1 MLRNKVFAA
10 LAAIALS
17 LLVVPAASAS
27 AETPADAT
35 GMTTATVEY
44 KGTVTT
50 LATLEKKIGETHCHD
65 GKGKGKLT
73 CFATER
79 EADLDLLA
87 KGGLPAEAAKAA
99 AHKWGV
105 AVPQQQKT
113 TTKLSAAAGVCHP
126 WVTLRYFDGYSGSG
140 SSINLYCDYGDL
152 GQVGWDNRANSAQCY
167 VCSPIQHPEIRGLLH
182 FQNTYYQQ
190 QLAIQQATAIQNISA
205 NIASSE
211 RLSFY

>member
-10 LAAIALS
+10 LTAIALT
-17 LLVVPAASAS
+17 LLALPAASAS
-27 AETPADAT
+27 AETPADTT
-35 GMTTATVEY
+35 GMATASVEY

-50 LATLEKKIGETHCHD
+50 LAALEKKIGETHCHD

-99 AHKWGV
+99 ARKWGV
-105 AVPQQQKT
+105 AVPKQT
-113 TTKLSAAAGVCHP
+113 TPALAAAAGTCHP
-126 WVTLRYFDGYSGSG
+126 WTTLRYWDGYSGSG
-140 SSINLYCDYGDL
+140 SSISLYCDYSNLAD
-152 GQVGWDNRANSAQCY
+152 VGWDNKANSAQCY
-167 VCSPIQHPEIRGLLH
+167 VCSPIQHPEIRGLAH
-182 FQNTYYQQ
+182 FQGIAYQQ
-190 QLAIQQATAIQNISA
+190 QQMMQAATSIQNTVTA
-205 NIASSE
+205 NTISSE